1 MPFSRPLLT
10 DLINRTQNDI
20 VSRLPNADLL
30 RYSNAEVFT
39 KALAGIAHGLY
50 GYLDWLSSQLIYDTA
65 ETFMLERWASIWG
78 ISRLAATQ
86 ATGTDTFAGSIGAA
100 IPINTIL
107 TAYDNTWYETTT
119 AITFTSSTAVAPV
132 IAVGAGLIGTRAS
145 GQNLTLLSPVAGVQS
160 VGIAS
165 ALTGGS
171 DIEND
176 DSLRSRFLTRIKQPP
191 QGGCK
196 NDYINWTLA
205 QAGVTRAWCYPLE
218 DPAGILPTLPG
229 AVTVRFM
236 MDNTYSNGIPLSAD
250 ITRITNALSILKP
263 VTANL
268 TVSAP
273 TAVPLNFTISGLNPS
288 TVDVKSAVTQ
298 SLAALIAA
306 EAAPGGTIYLSHIRE
321 AISIAYGEVD
331 HTLTSPSANVTNS
344 PGNITTLGTITWV

>member
-10 DLINRTQNDI
+10 DLINRTRNDI
-20 VSRLPNADLL
+20 VSRLSSPDLL
-30 RYSNAEVFT
+30 RRSNAEVFT

-50 GYLDWLSSQLIYDTA
+50 GYLDWLSAQLIYDTA

-86 ATGTDTFAGSIGAA
+86 ATGSVVFTGSIGAV
-100 IPINTIL
+100 IPINTAM
-107 TAYDNTWYETTT
+107 TAYDGVQYQ
-119 AITFTSSTAVAPV
+119 ASAAVTFTGTSATVPIIALTSGSLGNRTA
-132 IAVGAGLIGTRAS
+132 
-145 GQNLTLLSPVAGVQS
+145 GQNITLGATVAGVQS
-160 VGIAS
+160 VGVAS
-165 ALTGGS
+165 ALTGGA
-171 DIEND
+171 DIESD
-176 DSLRSRFLTRIKQPP
+176 DSLRSRFLTRVKQPP

-218 DPAGILPTLPG
+218 DPAGILPTLLG

-236 MDNTYSNGIPLSAD
+236 MDNTYSNGIPLTAD
-250 ITRITNALSILKP
+250 ITRISNALALLKP

-273 TAVPLNFTISGLNPS
+273 TSVPLNFTITGLNPS
-288 TVDVKSAVTQ
+288 SADVKAAVTQ
-298 SLAALIAA
+298 SLSALIAA
-306 EAAPGGTIYLSHIRE
+306 EASPGGTIYLSHIRE

-331 HTLTSPSANVTNS
+331 HTLTSPSANVSNTT
-344 PGNITTLGTITWV
+344 GNITTMGTITWA